1 MANVIQTLSPDGKSS
16 PFMIPSPKTC
26 RYYVAIPVTIA
37 CYRSQA
43 CGILHEFM
51 DALSKMIINK
61 KPLLAFSATAIS
73 LWAQNGFA
81 QDADNTLVT
90 TANRFAQ
97 PVSSV
102 LAPTTVVTREEI
114 DRWQSKSVA
123 DVMRRLPGVDI
134 AQSGGLG
141 QQSSLFIRGTESRHV
156 LVLIDG
162 IRLNQAGISGSS
174 DLSQIPISLVQRIE
188 YVRGARSAVY
198 GSDAIGGVVNII
210 TGRSKPGTT
219 LTAGVGS
226 NGYQSYDGSTQ
237 QMLGPNTRVT
247 LAGNY
252 TYTKGY
258 DVVANYPDVYGDPA
272 QKDRDGFM
280 SKSLYGSVEQQFN
293 DELSGFVRGYGYDNR
308 TAYDSSLSYNVPG
321 ALVDTRQLYSQT
333 WDTGLRFNRD
343 IYSTQ
348 LIASYSHTKD
358 YNYDPRLGRYAEPA
372 TLDEVE
378 QYNLQWGN
386 TAAVGYG
393 TVSAGVDWQKQ
404 TSEPNT
410 STVTEGQEQRNTGLY
425 ATAQQ
430 KLGSVTLEGAVRG
443 DDNNTFGWHN
453 TWQTSAAWEFVDGY
467 SVFASYG
474 TAFKAPNLSQ
484 LYSGVYGNRDLDPE
498 KSKQWEGGFEG
509 LTGPVN
515 WRLSGYRNDIDN
527 LIDSD
532 PTTYR
537 YYNIAKATI
546 KGVEAT
552 ASFDTGPLSH
562 TVSYDYVDPRD
573 GNTNEILVRRAKQQV
588 KYQLDYTIYD
598 FDWSLS
604 YQYLGERYDK
614 DFNTS
619 YTTRTVKLGGVSLW
633 DLAVSYPVTS
643 QLTVRGRIANLFDKD
658 YETVYGYQTPGRE
671 YYLSGSYTF

>member
-1 MANVIQTLSPDGKSS
+1 
-16 PFMIPSPKTC
+16 MIPSPKTC
-26 RYYVAIPVTIA
+26 RYYVAIPVAIA

-61 KPLLAFSATAIS
+61 TPLLAFSATAIS

-134 AQSGGLG
+134 AQYGGLG

-162 IRLNQAGISGSS
+162 VRLNQAGISGSS

-237 QMLGPNTRVT
+237 QMFGPNTRVT

-280 SKSLYGSVEQQFN
+280 SKSLYGSVEQQFT

-386 TAAVGYG
+386 TVAVGYG

-532 PTTYR
+532 PTTFR